1 MQLAK
6 RWKMA
11 RTLRSL
17 GLLLV
22 AVALVAAGA
31 PRAFAASNK
40 GTIRGIVKDKDT
52 GAPIAGVTVVAQGP
66 QGELAEVTDDK
77 GNYTITEVPVGK
89 YLVVFFVPGGNA
101 PKLKKEAQ
109 VSADA
114 TIPVNAS
121 FSQKE
126 EASKATE
133 KVIEVVEKAPQIDI
147 GSTKRGTKFDRE
159 FMNKVPARGRDF
171 ESLIESTPGASGD
184 DNGVSLGGAQSVE
197 NNYVID
203 GVNVTGIGFGTLGT
217 SLNVDF
223 IQEVEVITGG
233 YNAEYGRATGGIV
246 NVTTKSGSN
255 EFHASVSAH
264 YTPGWGRALADE
276 IVTKGGSLV
285 TRRTPQAGDYDLQL
299 FADISGPIVKD
310 KVFFYAGVS
319 PIFTRD
325 TITRSVRAIADRY
338 NNASCQK
345 QKDIATNIDD
355 PQALKCFMDVDGTAI
370 PGGGRPGLTYQV
382 EQDPMNRG
390 HNRVKMKTVGTG
402 ASAMMLP
409 VLGGDGQQDFI
420 DGQYVSDNLGANKL
434 FQTSNQAFQFNTKL
448 SFVLSPEHS
457 FDVSYFGN
465 PEQARGQRL
474 GGTPTPFQVSGGSH
488 DANLKWI
495 SKLFE
500 KKLQIEAIGSYHR
513 ERNVTQAFNGE
524 GESPLISWLAGANGR
539 DPTTGKIISS
549 GARTLDPR
557 PGIGFAG
564 ETERYGYDKLAPCID
579 DTSGQLRDANGSPVD
594 PYPLIQNCR
603 VLGYSQG
610 GLGLLERTIAQRYG
624 GRLVARYLGLKAVGL
639 HDFKG
644 GWDPE
649 YVSFDDVRRYTG
661 GSLLEVRS
669 ANVRQN
675 SYTVARPN
683 PLTGE
688 EQFVNAPFRAQTST
702 INHAFFVQDQWQ
714 AVPGQLTFNLGVR
727 FERQDIRDLNGN
739 SGLVVSWNTAPRL
752 GFIYDPTG
760 EGRSKLF
767 GSFARFYESI
777 PMDINNRSF
786 GREGLRR
793 SVYPAMGPAACPGL
807 ADSGGNFIDGTV
819 DCNRGTATNV
829 QVLGGRNAVPMP
841 DLAGQYNDE
850 MTIGGE
856 YEVIED
862 LALGVSFTRRY
873 LGSIIEDASVDNAA
887 QYYIVNPGETVT
899 NEQVNKIKDQARAA
913 EQASRTFRAQ
923 GDLVRANDA
932 QARYEALAQFAAV
945 AKRFGQFPKAERDF
959 YQVTGLARKRFSR
972 NWQLQSSYTYSRAIG
987 NYGGL
992 FSAETGQLDPNITS
1006 QFDLPDLLANR
1017 VGPLGSDRPHAVKI
1031 DGSYEFK
1038 IGTGSLIAGTSF
1050 RVNSGVPQNA
1060 LGAHNLYGF
1069 DESYVLPRGTTDRLP
1084 MTWRADIQLMY
1095 QQELAKNMRS
1105 QFYLQLFNILN
1116 NQGEVQRD
1124 DRYTFDAVN
1133 PIINGN
1139 QSDLRHLRHAD
1150 DESLLAQAN
1159 PNWRNKVV
1167 LQTPFF
1173 MRVGVRLEF

>member
-1 MQLAK
+1 
-6 RWKMA
+6 MA
-11 RTLRSL
+11 RTVRSL
-17 GLLLV
+17 GFLLV
-22 AVALVAAGA
+22 AIALFGVGT
-31 PRAFAASNK
+31 PKAFAASNK
-40 GTIRGIVKDKDT
+40 GTITGIVKDKDT
-52 GAPIAGVTVVAQGP
+52 GQPIAGVTIVAQGP
-66 QGELAEVTDDK
+66 QGELAEVTDEK

-109 VSADA
+109 VGADA
-114 TIPVNAS
+114 TVRVNAS

-126 EASKATE
+126 EDSKKTE
-133 KVIEVVEKAPQIDI
+133 KVIEVIEKAPSVDI
-147 GSTKRGTKFDRE
+147 GSTKRGTKFDKDY
-159 FMNKVPARGRDF
+159 MTQVPQRGRDF
-171 ESLIESTPGASGD
+171 ESLIENTPGASGD
-184 DNGVSLGGAQSVE
+184 ENGVSLGGAQSVE

-264 YTPGWGRALADE
+264 YTPGWGRATADE
-276 IVTKGGSLV
+276 IVRKGGSLV
-285 TRRTPQAGDYDLQL
+285 TRRSPQAGDYDLQL

-319 PIFTRD
+319 PIFARD
-325 TITRSVRAIADRY
+325 TISRSVRSIADRY
-338 NNASCQK
+338 DNAACQSS
-345 QKDIATNIDD
+345 KDISTDIDSE
-355 PQALKCFMDVDGTAI
+355 QALKCFLDANGDF
-370 PGGGRPGLTYQV
+370 GRAGLTYQV
-382 EQDPMNRG
+382 EADPMNPGR
-390 HNRVKMKTVGTG
+390 NRIKRKMG
-402 ASAMMLP
+402 AGNLP

-420 DGQYVSDNLGANKL
+420 DGQYMNDKLVGANKL
-434 FQTSNQAFQFNTKL
+434 LQESSQALQFNTKL
-448 SFVLSPEHS
+448 SFVLSPEHA

-465 PEQARGQRL
+465 PEQARGQRYL
-474 GGTPTPFQVSGGSH
+474 GTPTPFMDTGGSH
-488 DANLKWI
+488 DANFKWI

-500 KKLQIEAIGSYHR
+500 KKLQIEAIGSIHR
-513 ERNVTQAFNGE
+513 ERTIRQVFSGE
-524 GESPLISWLAGANGR
+524 GESANITWLAGANGR
-539 DPTTGKIISS
+539 NPVDGKTIAG

-564 ETERYGYDKLAPCID
+564 ETDRYGYDNLAPCID
-579 DTSGQLRDANGSPVD
+579 DTTGQLRDNDGSPLD
-594 PYPLIQNCR
+594 PYPLIQNCP

-610 GLGLLERTIAQRYG
+610 GLGLLERTIAQRFA
-624 GRLVARYLGLKAVGL
+624 GRLITRYLGLKAAGI

-649 YVSFDDVRRYTG
+649 YTSFDDIRRYTG
-661 GSLLEVRS
+661 GGFLQVRS
-669 ANVRQN
+669 ANVRLN
-675 SYTVARPN
+675 AYSVARPN

-714 AVPGQLTFNLGVR
+714 AIPGQLTFNLGVR

-760 EGRSKLF
+760 EGRSKLY

-786 GREGLRR
+786 GREGTRLSVFPPAGPSACSGLR
-793 SVYPAMGPAACPGL
+793 
-807 ADSGGNFIDGTV
+807 DSGGNFADGAALGAV
-819 DCNRGTATNV
+819 DCSKGVPTTVAAF
-829 QVLGGRNAVPMP
+829 GGRNAVPMP

-850 MTIGGE
+850 LTVGGE
-856 YEVIED
+856 YEVVED
-862 LALGVSFTRRY
+862 LALGLSFTRRY

-887 QYYIVNPGETVT
+887 QYYIVNPGETVSD
-899 NEQVNKIKDQARAA
+899 EQVNKIKDQAQAA

-945 AKRFGQFPKAERDF
+945 AKRFGTFQKAERDF
-959 YQVTGLARKRFSR
+959 YQITWLARKRFSR
-972 NWQLQSSYTYSRAIG
+972 NWQVQSSYTFSRTIG

-1038 IGTGSLIAGTSF
+1038 IGTGSLITGTSV

-1069 DESYVLPRGTTDRLP
+1069 DESYVLPRGTVDRLP
-1084 MTWRADIQLMY
+1084 VTWRADIQLTY

-1105 QFYLQLFNILN
+1105 QLYLQLFNIFN
-1116 NQGEVQRD
+1116 NQSEVQRD
-1124 DRYTFDAVN
+1124 DRYTFDSVN

-1139 QSDLRHLRHAD
+1139 PSDLRHLRTAD
-1150 DESLLAQAN
+1150 SEGTLATAN

-1173 MRVGVRLEF
+1173 MRVGLRLEF